1 MLSVTRR
8 TFAWLGTTC
17 TLAVLAACTTLPDTS
32 DTDGIDAGLDLRD
45 TERGVVIRA
54 NETIL
59 FDFGKA
65 ELKPQARSYLDSVA
79 RVLAGRASGY
89 QIIIEGHTD
98 NVGSRRANQR
108 LSEARAEAVADDL
121 AQHGVPRERMSVKGY
136 GADAPFASNA
146 TPAGR
151 QQNRRTDVIISG
163 ATKADLGAR

>member
-1 MLSVTRR
+1 MFSVPRR
-8 TFAWLGTTC
+8 TFTWLAATC
-17 TLAVLAACTTLPDTS
+17 ALAALSACTTLADAPDQN
-32 DTDGIDAGLDLRD
+32 GIDAGLDLRD
-45 TERGVVIRA
+45 SERGVVIRA

-98 NVGSRRANQR
+98 NVGNRRANQR
-108 LSEARAEAVADDL
+108 LSEARAEAVANDL
-121 AQHGVPRERMSVKGY
+121 AQHGIPPARMSVKGY
-136 GADAPFASNA
+136 GETAPFASNT